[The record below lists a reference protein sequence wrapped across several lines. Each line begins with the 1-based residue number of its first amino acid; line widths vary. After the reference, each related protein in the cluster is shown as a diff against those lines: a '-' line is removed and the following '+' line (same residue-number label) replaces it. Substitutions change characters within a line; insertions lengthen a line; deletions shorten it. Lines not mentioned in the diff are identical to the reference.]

1 LRSAENKFYLYLV
14 HLSQIINGVSSDL
27 GTSSLEKYLEVFDHI
42 LVNEQES
49 PQEKAPQEV
58 LKAYQRIESR
68 IGVVEQ
74 YQDKFASVLK
84 SV

>member
-1 LRSAENKFYLYLV
+1 MSAENKFYHYLG

-58 LKAYQRIESR
+58 LKACQRIETQMR
-68 IGVVEQ
+68 VVEQ
-74 YQDKFASVLK
+74 YQGKFASVLK